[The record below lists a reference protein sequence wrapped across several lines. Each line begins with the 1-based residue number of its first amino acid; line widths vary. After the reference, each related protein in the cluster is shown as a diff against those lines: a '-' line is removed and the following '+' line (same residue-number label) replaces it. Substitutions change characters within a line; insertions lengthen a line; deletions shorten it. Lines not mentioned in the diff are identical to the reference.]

1 MALRRFCTGMNFLY
15 CTMGRIDFTVPPS
28 PASSAPTVNWC
39 PWCGEIGL
47 SMVLKEKLGKILL
60 VMIPSSALGPE
71 IPRKARNSNRFL
83 DAVLSA
89 SSEDRS
95 NEYVTPTRLKERRSG

>member
-1 MALRRFCTGMNFLY
+1 KPNAFRPFCTGRNFLY
-15 CTMGRIDFTVPPS
+15 CTIGRIDRTVPPS

-39 PWCGEIGL
+39 LWWGEIGL

-60 VMIPSSALGPE
+60 VMIPFSALGPE
-71 IPRKARNSNRFL
+71 IPRKARNSNRFF

-89 SSEDRS
+89 SNEERS
-95 NEYVTPTRLKERRSG
+95 NEYVT